1 MAAAAIAARLA
12 VRSISRC
19 SASRLASGLKPKSA
33 PSPFRLPSLKPP
45 PCAPPR
51 ILRSPVEMSFALE
64 SMLPFHTATAS
75 ALLTS
80 MLSVSPRTFAW
91 TLEDG

>member
-1 MAAAAIAARLA
+1 MAAIAARLA
-12 VRSISRC
+12 VRSARS
-19 SASRLASGLKPKSA
+19 SASRFASGIKPKSA

-45 PCAPPR
+45 SPPR

-64 SMLPFHTATAS
+64 SMLPFHTATSS

-80 MLSVSPRTFAW
+80 MLSVSPRTLGW
-91 TLEDG
+91 TIEGS